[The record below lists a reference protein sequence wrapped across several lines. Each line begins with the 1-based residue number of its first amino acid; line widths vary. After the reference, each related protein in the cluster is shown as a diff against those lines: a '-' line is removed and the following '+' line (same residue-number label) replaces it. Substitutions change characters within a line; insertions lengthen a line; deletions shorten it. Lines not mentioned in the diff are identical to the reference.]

1 MLRATTSCNCSS
13 LIWPAGSARRFSEPT
28 FRHAGATNH
37 WKKEKHSVSRLSYLF
52 APLDLLS
59 SVTLSLLWSSLFCF
73 SLLSDSSLLCFL
85 SVHIVGSLTS
95 KLPSIILWPTRLKD
109 MGVSENVALVHP
121 PRMTMLIGNKMIS
134 NDSPWKPMKKHVT
147 PVAQTE
153 LFIYIYIY
161 ISKYVCV
168 NIYIYIK
175 LFIYIY
181 ICIYDLYIFTYIYI
195 YAIVNLYINIYN
207 HIYTLIYLDPRRH
220 DLGLE
225 SLLAIHR
232 RWVLTRFYYL
242 QKSYIYIYIYIC
254 IFYIFIYYYHYVFLF
269 EV

>member
-1 MLRATTSCNCSS
+1 MFRDS
-13 LIWPAGSARRFSEPT
+13 PT
-28 FRHAGATNH
+28 F
-37 WKKEKHSVSRLSYLF
+37 SRPWIFFLLWLF
-52 APLDLLS
+52 LFSDLLS
-59 SVTLSLLWSSLFCF
+59 SAFLF
-73 SLLSDSSLLCFL
+73 SLTLPLLCFL

-161 ISKYVCV
+161 IQIRMCK
-168 NIYIYIK
+168 IYIYIYQIIYIY
-175 LFIYIY
+175 IYIY
-181 ICIYDLYIFTYIYI
+181 ICIYIYMYIWFIYIYIYI
-195 YAIVNLYINIYN
+195 YAIVNLYINLYN

-220 DLGLE
+220 DLGFGVTSCNPSALGFDP
-225 SLLAIHR
+225 LPTIYKNH
-232 RWVLTRFYYL
+232 T
-242 QKSYIYIYIYIC
+242 YIYIYMHILHIYILLSLC
-254 IFYIFIYYYHYVFLF
+254 FFIWSLKR
-269 EV
+269 

>member
-153 LFIYIYIY
+153 LFI
-161 ISKYVCV
+161 
-168 NIYIYIK
+168 
-175 LFIYIY
+175 FIYIY
-181 ICIYDLYIFTYIYI
+181 IQIRMCKYIYIYQIICIYIYVYMIYIYLHIYI

-220 DLGLE
+220 DLGFGVTSCNPWALGFDP
-225 SLLAIHR
+225 LLLFTKIIH
-232 RWVLTRFYYL
+232 
-242 QKSYIYIYIYIC
+242 IYIYAYFTYLYI
-254 IFYIFIYYYHYVFLF
+254 IIIRFFIWSLKR
-269 EV
+269 

>member
-153 LFIYIYIY
+153 LFIYIYI
-161 ISKYVCV
+161 SKYVCV
-168 NIYIYIK
+168 NIYISNY
-175 LFIYIY
+175 LYIY
-181 ICIYDLYIFTYIYI
+181 MYIWFI
-195 YAIVNLYINIYN
+195 
-207 HIYTLIYLDPRRH
+207 
-220 DLGLE
+220 
-225 SLLAIHR
+225 
-232 RWVLTRFYYL
+232 
-242 QKSYIYIYIYIC
+242 YIYIYIYMQ
-254 IFYIFIYYYHYVFLF
+254 L
-269 EV
+269 